1 MGIFLDYLGE
11 PHVITQG
18 VSHWVLEV
26 VPPRTVRW
34 AMAMALA
41 MEEGGRRDSVMQCEK
56 DLIDPC

>member
-34 AMAMALA
+34 AMAMA
-41 MEEGGRRDSVMQCEK
+41 MEEGGRRVSVMQCEK
-56 DLIDPC
+56 DLIDICWL